1 MIITCEACAAR
12 FRLDDHYIQPTGTKV
27 RCARCRHVFTAFRE
41 SEPEAP
47 QPVSQDTQQD
57 DVPHLE
63 DAHKPPEAKDVSESA
78 SSFSPFALPD
88 LPPLPVLTT
97 PPEDLSPNPD
107 IPALDLDDIRPAKTT
122 QGEEEPTSSE
132 HRTSREEPVLEDF
145 DLDSVLKTPPEDSRA
160 LEEGFDPDFM
170 SEAEKTGARASLED
184 LDLDL
189 KQAPDQNF
197 ELDFHLDEDPI
208 PKKEVSDDL
217 DLSFDLDETPDTE
230 TSTRTEELELDF
242 SLDEEKPQ
250 KDSTDDFSLDLD
262 FDLDFKEPQSAS
274 SEDLDL
280 DLHLDLEGDAS
291 KQKDFL
297 EDLDLDLDFE
307 SAPAAP
313 ASEKTLDDFDL
324 QLDMDDH
331 DLQGKSASKD
341 FRLELDTAS
350 SGQEKPSDDFELD
363 LDLDLG
369 ETKPPTPSE
378 KPQPSLAHAIIASPE
393 KPDADS
399 GEEEKPSQEL
409 LGQNLKKSQSLR
421 FILLILLLLLLM
433 GAGIFGGILYL
444 QKNQISLPFIGPPPS
459 RTAVPEVQDPGN
471 LRIHTLA
478 VGHSF
483 VNHESAGRL
492 LIISGKV
499 RNDYPHTRHHIH
511 LRARLFTGESPAAT
525 RMVYA
530 GNTLP
535 EMELIRMPMAAI
547 EKELGKK
554 SGDRAINEN
563 IVQGKEIPFMFVFSD
578 LPQGLSGFE
587 IDVLR
592 SSPVLQ
598 P

>member
-230 TSTRTEELELDF
+230 TSTHTEELELDF

-350 SGQEKPSDDFELD
+350 SGQEKPSDDFE